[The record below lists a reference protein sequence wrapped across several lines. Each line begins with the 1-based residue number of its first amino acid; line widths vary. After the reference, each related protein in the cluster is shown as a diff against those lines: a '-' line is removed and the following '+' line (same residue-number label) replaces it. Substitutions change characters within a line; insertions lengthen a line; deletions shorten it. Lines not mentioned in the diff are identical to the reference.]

1 MLTVISNQFPKK
13 SRKGPLM
20 ESSRDFSGF
29 RHALYALGPDMESC
43 LFFSPFFRTEP
54 SGTDLL

>member
-1 MLTVISNQFPKK
+1 
-13 SRKGPLM
+13 M

-29 RHALYALGPDMESC
+29 RHALYALGSDMESC